1 MYSFHSLA
9 LISSQPRYCAVN
21 VSIKTHHRNAID
33 SPPILAND
41 CVGGAALFVH
51 NPAVIMVS
59 THSGD
64 KFYTT
69 SPINSFSFSA

>member
-9 LISSQPRYCAVN
+9 LISSQPRYYAVN

-41 CVGGAALFVH
+41 CVSGAALFVH
-51 NPAVIMVS
+51 NLAVIMV
-59 THSGD
+59 SGD